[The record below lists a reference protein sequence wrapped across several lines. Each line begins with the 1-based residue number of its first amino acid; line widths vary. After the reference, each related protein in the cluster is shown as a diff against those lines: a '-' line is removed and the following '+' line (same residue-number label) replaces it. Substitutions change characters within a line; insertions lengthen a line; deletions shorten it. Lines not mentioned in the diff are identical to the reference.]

1 MTRTVSKKKRHDF
14 ILTQIKQNPFLKD
27 EELARACNVSV
38 STIRFDRAE
47 LGIAEYRERVKSA
60 AEEIMSSSATATGE
74 VLDLNLFHDG
84 ISVLETDESMVFEGT
99 DIVKCQHIYAFA
111 ENLALSV
118 IDAKAALVKIAN
130 VKYTHEAH
138 AGERLIAK
146 SDVIRV
152 KEKEFIVRVVIKAN
166 MNEVFRGK
174 FSLLVAD
181 GQYSEEK

>member
-1 MTRTVSKKKRHDF
+1 MKKQRHEF
-14 ILTQIKQNPFLKD
+14 LLTQIKQNPFLKD
-27 EELARACNVSV
+27 EELAKKCNVSV

-60 AEEIMSSSATATGE
+60 AVEGMGQTTVGAGD

-84 ISVLETDESMVFEGT
+84 ISVLETDNTMVFDGT
-99 DIVKCQHIYAFA
+99 DIVKGQYIYAFA

-130 VKYTHEAH
+130 VKYMHEAY

-146 SDVIRV
+146 SEVMRFDENVFV
-152 KEKEFIVRVVIKAN
+152 VRVVIKAN

-174 FSLLVAD
+174 FSLKVAD
-181 GQYSEEK
+181 RDISEE

>member
-1 MTRTVSKKKRHDF
+1 MTRTVMKKQRHEF
-14 ILTQIKQNPFLKD
+14 LLTQIKQNPFLKD
-27 EELARACNVSV
+27 EELAKKCNVSV

-60 AEEIMSSSATATGE
+60 AVEGMGTAAVSTGE
-74 VLDLNLFHDG
+74 VLDLNLYHDG
-84 ISVLETDESMVFEGT
+84 ISVLKTDTTMAFDGT
-99 DIVKCQHIYAFA
+99 DIVKGQYIYAFA

-118 IDAKAALVKIAN
+118 IDAKAALVKVAN
-130 VKYTHEAH
+130 VKYMHEAH

-146 SDVIRV
+146 SEVMRV
-152 KEKEFIVRVVIKAN
+152 KENGFVVRVIIKAN

-181 GQYSEEK
+181 GEVSEE

>member
-1 MTRTVSKKKRHDF
+1 MTRTALKRQRHEF
-14 ILTQIKQNPFLKD
+14 LLRQIKHNPFLKD
-27 EELARACNVSV
+27 EELAEACNVSV

-60 AEEIMSSSATATGE
+60 AEEGMSAGVSTAGE

-84 ISVLETDESMVFEGT
+84 ISVLKTDKTMVFADT
-99 DIVKCQHIYAFA
+99 DIVKGQYIYAFA

-146 SDVIRV
+146 SEVMRV
-152 KEKEFIVRVVIKAN
+152 KENEFVVRVVIKAN

-174 FSLLVAD
+174 FSLLVTD
-181 GQYSEEK
+181 KEYTEE